1 MLRYR
6 NTSVTAK
13 TFYGTTFK
21 PGEEHDVPGYIND
34 PKMIRVP
41 CRPKE
46 LPKVD
51 KKTPAPSPTKVEES
65 HKLIKDVNKEEKLD
79 GSDNNK

>member
-1 MLRYR
+1 MLRYQ

-34 PKMIRVP
+34 PKMIRVLSK
-41 CRPKE
+41 PKE

-51 KKTPAPSPTKVEES
+51 KKTPAIPTTKVVDNP
-65 HKLIKDVNKEEKLD
+65 KPIKEVNKEDKSD

>member
-1 MLRYR
+1 MVRYR

-21 PGEEHDVPGYIND
+21 SGEEHDVPGYIND

-41 CRPKE
+41 SKPKE

-51 KKTPAPSPTKVEES
+51 KKTPATPAIKVGDNTKS
-65 HKLIKDVNKEEKLD
+65 IKEVNKEDKLD